1 MLLFSA
7 FIFSVFVKAFNVGMD
22 VDDLFRFPFVPD
34 KPLPCDDDGDDSL
47 LLLQLLLLLLLL
59 LLSLLFGFG
68 GKAGRDLSNG
78 SVAVVAAPAVVVV
91 VVDKMG
97 VELIFGATAWTRGL
111 GMVDFTEGVIDV
123 GATLLIG
130 FRGGTTK
137 LPDGI

>member
-7 FIFSVFVKAFNVGMD
+7 FILSMFVRTFNVGMD
-22 VDDLFRFPFVPD
+22 VDVLFRFAFVPD

-78 SVAVVAAPAVVVV
+78 SVVVVAAAAAVA
-91 VVDKMG
+91 DKIG
-97 VELIFGATAWTRGL
+97 VEFIFGATAWTRGL

>member
-1 MLLFSA
+1 M
-7 FIFSVFVKAFNVGMD
+7 
-22 VDDLFRFPFVPD
+22 DDLFRFAFVPD

-59 LLSLLFGFG
+59 WLSLLFGFG

-78 SVAVVAAPAVVVV
+78 SAVAAAASD
-91 VVDKMG
+91 DKMG
-97 VELIFGATAWTRGL
+97 VELMFGATAWTRGP
-111 GMVDFTEGVIDV
+111 GMVDLTEAVMDV

>member
-7 FIFSVFVKAFNVGMD
+7 FIFSMFVKAFNVGMD

-78 SVAVVAAPAVVVV
+78 SVVAAAAVA
-91 VVDKMG
+91 DKIG

-130 FRGGTTK
+130 FRGGTTR

>member
-7 FIFSVFVKAFNVGMD
+7 FIFSAFVWAVSVGMD
-22 VDDLFRFPFVPD
+22 VDDLFRFTFVPD

-47 LLLQLLLLLLLL
+47 LLLLLQLL

-78 SVAVVAAPAVVVV
+78 SVAVAATSVEVA
-91 VVDKMG
+91 DKMG
-97 VELIFGATAWTRGL
+97 VELMFGATAWTRGV
-111 GMVDFTEGVIDV
+111 GMVDFTVDVVMDV